1 VITLGDLSFGQP
13 SRITATTRLGT
24 GKIVDIERDAELGGP
39 LHSKGVMILSA
50 LLSGRYARIQP
61 LSLSASLVF
70 EQSYAEV
77 EGDSASLAELCA
89 LLSSLSDLPALQSL
103 AVTESV
109 NQLGRIQPIGGV
121 NEKVEGF
128 FDVCKATGLTGHQG
142 VIIPKANIPHLM
154 LREDVVAA
162 AAAAAAAGQFHI
174 FAVTSVDEALALLL
188 NTAAGDRD
196 DAGEY
201 SPPEPLTI
209 GLSGNSGSGPLS
221 RPR

>member
-1 VITLGDLSFGQP
+1 
-13 SRITATTRLGT
+13 
-24 GKIVDIERDAELGGP
+24 
-39 LHSKGVMILSA
+39 
-50 LLSGRYARIQP
+50 
-61 LSLSASLVF
+61 
-70 EQSYAEV
+70 
-77 EGDSASLAELCA
+77 
-89 LLSSLSDLPALQSL
+89 
-103 AVTESV
+103 
-109 NQLGRIQPIGGV
+109 
-121 NEKVEGF
+121 
-128 FDVCKATGLTGHQG
+128 

-162 AAAAAAAGQFHI
+162 AAAGQFHV

>member
-89 LLSSLSDLPALQSL
+89 LLSSLSDLSALQSL
-103 AVTESV
+103 AVTGSV

-154 LREDVVAA
+154 LREDVV
-162 AAAAAAAGQFHI
+162 AAAAAGQFHI

>member
-1 VITLGDLSFGQP
+1 
-13 SRITATTRLGT
+13 
-24 GKIVDIERDAELGGP
+24 
-39 LHSKGVMILSA
+39 
-50 LLSGRYARIQP
+50 
-61 LSLSASLVF
+61 VF

-89 LLSSLSDLPALQSL
+89 LLSSLSDLSALQSL
-103 AVTESV
+103 AVTGSV

-154 LREDVVAA
+154 LREDVV
-162 AAAAAAAGQFHI
+162 AAAAAGQFHI